1 MSKTGQWVYSMQEDA
16 WEMTR
21 EEFEKLNSL
30 KTLRVREGTPED
42 LTKAIQSFITQAII
56 IAEYDL
62 DSMPTE
68 YTENLL
74 RTMAKYSEYN
84 KMTLDLIDIIN
95 QKK

>member
-74 RTMAKYSEYN
+74 RTMAKYPEYN
-84 KMTLDLIDIIN
+84 KMTLDLIEIIN

>member
-1 MSKTGQWVYSMQEDA
+1 
-16 WEMTR
+16 MTR
-21 EEFEKLNSL
+21 KEFEKLNSL

-74 RTMAKYSEYN
+74 RTMAKYPEYN